1 MTTHYAL
8 LPRASAQAPLCLGID
23 VGGTNIKYGVVDDLG
38 RPLCKGQIPT
48 FEERG
53 PVEAIGSVHA
63 AVADMLA
70 DVGIAAQ
77 DVAAIGLATP
87 GTMDIPRGMLLEPHN
102 LPHWFN
108 VPIRQ
113 IVADRFGMPP
123 SYANDANAAAYGEFW
138 VGRGRQYH
146 SIVLLTLGTGVG
158 GGIIVGDL
166 SIDGE
171 NSHGSECGHI
181 IIDCNP
187 NARPCP
193 CGHRG
198 HLEAYCSATAL
209 IKRTSELIAA
219 GRKSSLAAMID
230 DDHHLTGLLI
240 AQAAENGDS
249 LANEV
254 IDELATYLGFGI
266 VSLMHTID
274 PGAVVLGGAMN
285 FGGSDSPLG
294 RKFLETVRSIV
305 RQHAF
310 PIPAQRTTID
320 FALLEGDA
328 GFIGAA
334 GIARLDRLQRLI
346 RPGAQPAT

>member
-1 MTTHYAL
+1 MTTHYSLISLDDAK
-8 LPRASAQAPLCLGID
+8 LPLFLGID
-23 VGGTNIKYGVVDDLG
+23 VGGTNIKFGVVDDLG
-38 RPLCKGQIPT
+38 RPLAKGQIPT

-53 PVEAIGSVHA
+53 PRDGVRRTHA
-63 AVADMLA
+63 AVFELLA
-70 DVGIAAQ
+70 EKGIDPSQLSA
-77 DVAAIGLATP
+77 VGLATP
-87 GTMDIPRGMLLEPHN
+87 GTMDIANGMILEPHN

-108 VPIRQ
+108 FPIKQ
-113 IVADRFGMPP
+113 EVYNAFQLPTA
-123 SYANDANAAAYGEFW
+123 YANDANAAAYGEFW
-138 VGRGRQYH
+138 VGRGRQFH

-158 GGIIVGDL
+158 GGIIIGDL

-171 NSHGSECGHI
+171 NSCGSECGHI
-181 IIDCNP
+181 IIDCSP
-187 NARPCP
+187 TARICP
-193 CGHRG
+193 CGQPG

-209 IKRTSELIAA
+209 IKRTTELIAE
-219 GRKSSLAAMID
+219 GRKSSLASLID
-230 DDHHLTGLLI
+230 EDHHLTGLMI
-240 AQAAENGDS
+240 AQAAEAGDA

-254 IDELATYLGFGI
+254 IDELARYLGIGI
-266 VSLMHTID
+266 VTLMHTID

-285 FGGSDSPLG
+285 FGGSDTALG
-294 RKFLETVRSIV
+294 RKFLETIRSVV

-346 RPGAQPAT
+346 RPGSQPAS

>member
-1 MTTHYAL
+1 MTTHYAFTPL
-8 LPRASAQAPLCLGID
+8 ADAQRPLFLGID
-23 VGGTNIKYGVVDDLG
+23 VGGTNIKYGVVDDHG
-38 RPLCKGQIPT
+38 RPLCKGKIPT

-53 PVEAIGSVHA
+53 PVEGMTRVHT
-63 AVADMLA
+63 AVQEMLA
-70 DVGIAAQ
+70 ESGVPFAEISA
-77 DVAAIGLATP
+77 VGLATP

-108 VPIRQ
+108 SPIKQ
-113 IVADRFGMPP
+113 IVEQAFGLPT

-171 NSHGSECGHI
+171 NSAGSECGHI

-187 NARPCP
+187 TARMCP

-209 IKRTSELIAA
+209 IKRTTELIAG
-219 GRKSSLAAMID
+219 GRRSSLSSAID
-230 DDHHLTGLLI
+230 EDHHLTGLMI
-240 AQAAENGDS
+240 AQAAAAGDE

-254 IDELATYLGFGI
+254 IDELAFYLANGI

-285 FGGSDSPLG
+285 FGGDDTPLG
-294 RKFLETVRSIV
+294 RKFIETVRSFV
-305 RQHAF
+305 REHAF
-310 PIPAQRTTID
+310 PIPAKRTTID
-320 FALLEGDA
+320 FAQLEGDA

-334 GIARLDRLQRLI
+334 GIARIDRQQRLI
-346 RPGAQPAT
+346 RPGNQSPA

>member
-8 LPRASAQAPLCLGID
+8 TPIAAAKRPLCLGID
-23 VGGTNIKYGVVDDLG
+23 VGGTNIKYGLVDDLG
-38 RPLCKGQIPT
+38 RPLCKGQIPS

-53 PVEAIGSVHA
+53 PVEAVGRVHA
-63 AVADMLA
+63 AVLDMLGEIGIKLS
-70 DVGIAAQ
+70 DVS
-77 DVAAIGLATP
+77 AIGLATP
-87 GTMDIPRGMLLEPHN
+87 GTMDIPHGMLLEPHN

-108 VPIRQ
+108 FPIKHT
-113 IVADRFGMPP
+113 VADAFGLPT

-138 VGRGRQYH
+138 VGRGRQFH

-158 GGIIVGDL
+158 GGIIIGDL

-171 NSHGSECGHI
+171 NSTGSECGHI

-193 CGHRG
+193 CGQRG

-219 GRKSSLAAMID
+219 GRRSTLASSID
-230 DDHHLTGLLI
+230 DDHHLSGLLI
-240 AQAAENGDS
+240 AQAAATGDA

-285 FGGSDSPLG
+285 FGGNDTPLG
-294 RKFLETVRSIV
+294 RKFLETIRSVI
-305 RQHAF
+305 REHAF
-310 PIPAQRTTID
+310 PIPARRTTID

-334 GIARLDRLQRLI
+334 GIARLELARRLI
-346 RPGAQPAT
+346 RPGSQSAT